1 MKRVLLVTALLAA
14 GIVAAQAVSAQE
26 RMDLDMTGRIRSEAF
41 NRSQVMATLGELTEG
56 IGPRLTNS
64 PSMAKAN
71 SWARGKFTG
80 WGLANAHD
88 ESIGTFG
95 RGWEFSG
102 ASAEMLSPR
111 GFSLHVMPMAWTPA
125 TPGPVEGEVIA
136 AKIESKA
143 DLEKFK
149 GKLRGKIL
157 LVSDARPYK
166 FGEKPDSS
174 RYTEAELT
182 DLIGVDVPADRGG
195 RSRDEMMKRYL
206 DRMTFGPTLNQF
218 LVDEGAL
225 ATVSMSRWDNGIL
238 VLGGGGSRKAGESV
252 GVPSVVM
259 GAEHYN
265 TLMRALDRKQ
275 TPRMRLNVAARF
287 TDAADQPGY
296 NTIAEIPGSGPHRDQ
311 IVMLGAHM
319 DSWHAG
325 TGASDNGAGVAV
337 VMEAVRIL
345 KAVGAKPDRTIRVAL
360 WSGEEQ
366 GLIGSAKY
374 VEDHFGHYPEP
385 TDPDEKAIPA
395 FFRENKG
402 ALIRGREYGKLAAY
416 FNLDNGSGKIRG
428 IYAQENM
435 AVAPIFEE
443 WMQPWHDVGATIVTQ
458 RNTGSTDHISFDRV
472 GLPGFQFVQDGL
484 DYFTNVH
491 HTDMDTY
498 DHASAQDLKQASA
511 IMASFV
517 YNAAMRPAMLPRKP
531 LME

>member
-1 MKRVLLVTALLAA
+1 MTALLAA
-14 GIVAAQAVSAQE
+14 GVAATQGVSAQE
-26 RMDLDMTGRIRSEAF
+26 KVDLDMTGRIRAEAF

-56 IGPRLTNS
+56 VGPRLTNS

-71 SWARGKFTG
+71 GWARDKFTG
-80 WGLANAHD
+80 WGLSNARD

-95 RGWEFSG
+95 RGWEFSS
-102 ASAEMLSPR
+102 ASAELVSPR
-111 GFSLHVMPMAWTPA
+111 GFPLHVIPQAWTPA
-125 TPGPVEGEVIA
+125 TPGPVEGEVMV
-136 AKIESKA
+136 AKIESKD

-157 LVSDARPYK
+157 LTSDARAYK

-174 RYTEAELT
+174 RYTEAELV

-195 RSRDEMMKRYL
+195 GPGRDAMMKRYM
-206 DRMTFGPTLNQF
+206 DRVAFGPALNKF
-218 LVDEGAL
+218 LIDEGVL
-225 ATVSMSRWDNGIL
+225 ATVSMSRWDNGVL
-238 VLGGGGSRKAGESV
+238 VIGGGGSRKAGESV
-252 GVPSVVM
+252 GVPSLVM

-275 TPRMRLNVAARF
+275 APRMRVNVVARF
-287 TDAADQPGY
+287 TDDIDQPGY
-296 NTIAEIPGSGPHRDQ
+296 NTIAEIPGTGPHRAE

-345 KAVGAKPDRTIRVAL
+345 KAIGAKPDRTIRVAL

-374 VEDHFGHYPEP
+374 VEDHFGAYPEP
-385 TDPDEKAIPA
+385 TDPEQKAIPA

-402 ALIRGREYGKLAAY
+402 ALVRGKEYGKLSAY

-435 AVAPIFEE
+435 AVAPIFAE
-443 WMQPWHDVGATIVTQ
+443 WLRPWNDVGATIVTQ
-458 RNTGSTDHISFDRV
+458 RNTGSTDHISFDRI

-491 HTDMDTY
+491 HTDLDTY
-498 DHASAQDLKQASA
+498 DHASTEDLKQASA

-531 LME
+531 LAE